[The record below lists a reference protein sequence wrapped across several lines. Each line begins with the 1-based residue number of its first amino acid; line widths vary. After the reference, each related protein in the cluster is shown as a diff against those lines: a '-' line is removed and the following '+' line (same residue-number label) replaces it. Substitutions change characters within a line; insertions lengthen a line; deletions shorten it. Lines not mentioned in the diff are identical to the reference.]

1 MLHAWY
7 YLNISWSC
15 PQLELSKHSSRSLTG
30 LEKTHPPS
38 ATHEPNHFG
47 WSCVHP
53 NHGTFFLF
61 VQSAPSPHLGTSSML
76 SGKADDLF
84 RGWTC
89 LVWFRISTQ
98 IAVVAGYV
106 FNEPEWLKICWR
118 WWKINNDI
126 IMFWGQTHLIKSVWW
141 TIILKINPSMFQVER
156 GAASLCMLQSKASCD
171 SLLNPQSVR
180 QAFSKG
186 LNGMVHPQSHG
197 GDAKRFLILSGS
209 APLVAYDDE
218 SPFDCKPCSDAREL
232 SRNETSDVV
241 GLGLLEEL
249 LLEDLKRT

>member
-1 MLHAWY
+1 
-7 YLNISWSC
+7 
-15 PQLELSKHSSRSLTG
+15 
-30 LEKTHPPS
+30 
-38 ATHEPNHFG
+38 
-47 WSCVHP
+47 
-53 NHGTFFLF
+53 
-61 VQSAPSPHLGTSSML
+61 
-76 SGKADDLF
+76 
-84 RGWTC
+84 
-89 LVWFRISTQ
+89 
-98 IAVVAGYV
+98 
-106 FNEPEWLKICWR
+106 
-118 WWKINNDI
+118 
-126 IMFWGQTHLIKSVWW
+126 
-141 TIILKINPSMFQVER
+141 MFQVER

-171 SLLNPQSVR
+171 SLLNPQNVR

-232 SRNETSDVV
+232 SRNETSDVL